1 MIDWAKV
8 PSDATDVMWKN
19 DMRKVD
25 REIEKNIRRHVGRC
39 WRGRI
44 L

>member
-8 PSDATDVMWKN
+8 PSDAMDVVWKN

-25 REIEKNIRRHVGRC
+25 REIEKNMPQTCRKM
-39 WRGRI
+39 
-44 L
+44 LA